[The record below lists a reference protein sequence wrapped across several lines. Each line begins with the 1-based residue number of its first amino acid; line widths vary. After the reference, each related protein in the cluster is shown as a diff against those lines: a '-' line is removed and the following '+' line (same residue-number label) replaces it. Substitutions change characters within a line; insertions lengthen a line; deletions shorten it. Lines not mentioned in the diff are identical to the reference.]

1 MKPVGVSRV
10 LRLAG
15 IALACIGVAAFAAD
29 LHAVDP
35 PAADA
40 QARCRSLQQPQ
51 PQQAIVVCEEAYA
64 ALDPL
69 RDAEIAEEMLFRR
82 SDAQIATGD
91 FAGAA
96 ATLNRVAAMPV
107 EAGRW
112 MHDFRLA
119 RRRGILAY
127 RQEHYADALPLFRV
141 ARELALAHAD
151 DTALAQ
157 SWNDL
162 GNTLRRIGDYR
173 EALNAYLASLALKR
187 RGKDPQLGALFNNLG
202 DLYRDL
208 GDNAEA
214 QRRYVE
220 ALAEHDR
227 DERPRDAAHTRESLA
242 AVLVKVGDTQGA
254 DAAYAQAIATFQT
267 LGARADE
274 LRAQVGAAALA
285 LDTKAI
291 AAARSALA
299 RALQLAQ
306 ELSLAPPPNLALQLA
321 RLRRIDGDL
330 AGARSVLAEVLARL
344 PPDAVERA
352 PLLQASADAAMAA
365 GETAQAYRLQ
375 QAFHEADT
383 RVRNAAHD
391 RRLEQ
396 LRVQFDVAER
406 QRAIDNLEAQNR
418 LAALA
423 LRQRTT
429 QLQLGLA
436 CAVVVLL
443 LLAGA
448 FLRARQ
454 RSQLAAA
461 VRESQFAA
469 EADNYRRAAA
479 ALRADGE
486 RVQALL
492 DRGDAALLAID
503 AAGAIVAL
511 TTRAAR
517 LLGRAR
523 ESVLGLPLAGLLD
536 AESRDALQRGLSALD
551 DQEAQVPLRLRLP
564 ETAVDAQLDLLPSD
578 GDIAVLRLTPS
589 PADMPLSDARP
600 APPAGDIVSAGA
612 GFDEASFAAAEAID
626 ETVSDA
632 DTDRFRR
639 ELVELMVYVVEV
651 WERVTGRTRIDLAE
665 KSRVWRVTIDEGRL
679 RVRAMERYLSLA
691 RLPRQPR
698 WREVLRTAYYVLSE
712 CRLDPDDRDALRS
725 LAETVQASLRR
736 RALL

>member
-1 MKPVGVSRV
+1 MSRV

-15 IALACIGVAAFAAD
+15 LALACIGMATLAAD
-29 LHAVDP
+29 PVAS
-35 PAADA
+35 DA
-40 QARCRSLQQPQ
+40 PARCRSLQQPQ
-51 PQQAIVVCEEAYA
+51 PQQAIVACEEAYA

-127 RQEHYADALPLFRV
+127 RQEHYADALPLFRI

-173 EALNAYLASLALKR
+173 EALNAYLASLELKR
-187 RGKDPQLGALFNNLG
+187 RVRDPQLGALFNNLG

-208 GDNAEA
+208 GDYAEA

-254 DAAYAQAIATFQT
+254 GAAYAQAIATFRT
-267 LGARADE
+267 LDARADE

-285 LDTKAI
+285 LDTQAI
-291 AAARSALA
+291 PAARAALA

-306 ELSLAPPPNLALQLA
+306 ELAQAQPPNLALQLA

-330 AGARSVLAEVLARL
+330 AGARSVLADVLARL

-375 QAFHEADT
+375 QAFHEADA
-383 RVRNAAHD
+383 RLRDAAHD

-406 QRAIDNLEAQNR
+406 QRAIENLEAQNR
-418 LAALA
+418 LGALA

-461 VRESQFAA
+461 VRESKLAA
-469 EADNYRRAAA
+469 EMEQYRRTAAS
-479 ALRADGE
+479 LRVDGE

-492 DRGDAALLAID
+492 DRSDAALLAID
-503 AAGAIVAL
+503 AAGTLVAL
-511 TTRAAR
+511 TRAAAD
-517 LLGRAR
+517 LLGQAR
-523 ESVLGLPLAGLLD
+523 DTALGSRMAGFLD
-536 AESRDALQRGLSALD
+536 ERSQVALQSALAELDDDDAVAELALRLPTATVWARLSAL
-551 DQEAQVPLRLRLP
+551 
-564 ETAVDAQLDLLPSD
+564 PSD
-578 GDIAVLRLTPS
+578 AGIAVLQLV
-589 PADMPLSDARP
+589 
-600 APPAGDIVSAGA
+600 AGDAATVDGDA
-612 GFDEASFAAAEAID
+612 ASPPTLDAAELVDATAV
-626 ETVSDA
+626 ETDG
-632 DTDRFRR
+632 FRR
-639 ELVELMVYVVEV
+639 ELVELMVYAVEL
-651 WERVTGRTRIDLAE
+651 WERVSGRTRIDLAE

-679 RVRAMERYLSLA
+679 RVRAMERYLSLS

-698 WREVLRTAYYVLSE
+698 WREVLRTAYFVLSE
-712 CRLDPDDRDALRS
+712 CRLEATERDALRTR
-725 LAETVQASLRR
+725 AETVQASLRR
-736 RALL
+736 RALV

>member
-1 MKPVGVSRV
+1 MSRV

-15 IALACIGVAAFAAD
+15 VALACIGAAAFAAD
-29 LHAVDP
+29 
-35 PAADA
+35 PAASDA

-51 PQQAIVVCEEAYA
+51 PQQAIVACEEAYA
-64 ALDPL
+64 ALDPQ

-151 DTALAQ
+151 DTAVAQ

-173 EALNAYLASLALKR
+173 EALNAYLASLELKR
-187 RGKDPQLGALFNNLG
+187 RARDPQLGALFNNLG

-208 GDNAEA
+208 GDYAEA

-254 DAAYAQAIATFQT
+254 GAAYAQAIAAFRT
-267 LGARADE
+267 LDARADE

-285 LDTKAI
+285 LDTQAI
-291 AAARSALA
+291 PAARAALA

-306 ELSLAPPPNLALQLA
+306 ELAQAQPPNLALQLA

-330 AGARSVLAEVLARL
+330 AGARSVLGDVLARL

-375 QAFHEADT
+375 QAFHEADA
-383 RVRNAAHD
+383 RLRDAAHD

-406 QRAIDNLEAQNR
+406 QRAIENLEAQNR
-418 LAALA
+418 LGALA

-461 VRESQFAA
+461 VRESKLAA
-469 EADNYRRAAA
+469 EMEQYRRAAA
-479 ALRADGE
+479 SLRVDGE

-492 DRGDAALLAID
+492 DRSDAALLAVD
-503 AAGAIVAL
+503 AGGTLVAL
-511 TTRAAR
+511 TRAAAD
-517 LLGRAR
+517 LLGQGRDTA
-523 ESVLGLPLAGLLD
+523 LGSRLAGFLD
-536 AESRDALQRGLSALD
+536 DQSQEALQAALAELDDDDAVAELALRLPTATVWARLSAL
-551 DQEAQVPLRLRLP
+551 
-564 ETAVDAQLDLLPSD
+564 PSD
-578 GDIAVLRLTPS
+578 AGIAVLQLAAGDAAT
-589 PADMPLSDARP
+589 ADGDA
-600 APPAGDIVSAGA
+600 ASPPALD
-612 GFDEASFAAAEAID
+612 AAELVDATAA
-626 ETVSDA
+626 ETDA
-632 DTDRFRR
+632 FRR
-639 ELVELMVYVVEV
+639 ELVELMVYAVEL
-651 WERVTGRTRIDLAE
+651 WERVSGRTRIDLAE

-698 WREVLRTAYYVLSE
+698 WREVLRTAYFVLSE
-712 CRLDPDDRDALRS
+712 CRLDAADRDALRTR
-725 LAETVQASLRR
+725 AETVQASLRR
-736 RALL
+736 RALV

>member
-1 MKPVGVSRV
+1 MSRV
-10 LRLAG
+10 MRLAG
-15 IALACIGVAAFAAD
+15 AALACIGLTALAA
-29 LHAVDP
+29 DP
-35 PAADA
+35 PATDA

-51 PQQAIVVCEEAYA
+51 PQQAIVACEEAYA

-91 FAGAA
+91 FAAAA

-127 RQEHYADALPLFRV
+127 RQEHYADALPLFRI

-173 EALNAYLASLALKR
+173 EALNAYLASLELKR
-187 RGKDPQLGALFNNLG
+187 RVRDPQLGALFNNLG
-202 DLYRDL
+202 DIYRDL
-208 GDNAEA
+208 GDHAEA

-254 DAAYAQAIATFQT
+254 GAAYAQAIETFRT

-274 LRAQVGAAALA
+274 LRAQVGVAALA
-285 LDTKAI
+285 LDTQAI
-291 AAARSALA
+291 PAARAALA

-306 ELSLAPPPNLALQLA
+306 ELDQAQPPNLALQLA
-321 RLRRIDGDL
+321 RLRRLDGDL
-330 AGARSVLAEVLARL
+330 AGARSVLADVLARL

-365 GETAQAYRLQ
+365 GETAQAYQLQ
-375 QAFHEADT
+375 QAFHEADA
-383 RVRNAAHD
+383 RVRDAAHD

-418 LAALA
+418 LGALA
-423 LRQRTT
+423 LQQRTT

-461 VRESQFAA
+461 VRESKLAA
-469 EADNYRRAAA
+469 EMEQYRRTAAS
-479 ALRADGE
+479 LRVDGE

-492 DRGDAALLAID
+492 DRSDAALLAVD
-503 AAGAIVAL
+503 AGGNA
-511 TTRAAR
+511 
-517 LLGRAR
+517 GRA
-523 ESVLGLPLAGLLD
+523 
-536 AESRDALQRGLSALD
+536 
-551 DQEAQVPLRLRLP
+551 
-564 ETAVDAQLDLLPSD
+564 
-578 GDIAVLRLTPS
+578 
-589 PADMPLSDARP
+589 DARR
-600 APPAGDIVSAGA
+600 GGSAGPVPRC
-612 GFDEASFAAAEAID
+612 GTGLAS
-626 ETVSDA
+626 
-632 DTDRFRR
+632 
-639 ELVELMVYVVEV
+639 
-651 WERVTGRTRIDLAE
+651 GRI
-665 KSRVWRVTIDEGRL
+665 
-679 RVRAMERYLSLA
+679 
-691 RLPRQPR
+691 PR
-698 WREVLRTAYYVLSE
+698 
-712 CRLDPDDRDALRS
+712 
-725 LAETVQASLRR
+725 
-736 RALL
+736 

>member
-1 MKPVGVSRV
+1 MPAGMSRAVRRAGVV
-10 LRLAG
+10 LV
-15 IALACIGVAAFAAD
+15 CIGVAASAAD
-29 LHAVDP
+29 
-35 PAADA
+35 PAATDA

-51 PQQAIVVCEEAYA
+51 PQQAIVACEEAYA

-69 RDAEIAEEMLFRR
+69 RDAEVAEEMLFRR

-96 ATLNRVAAMPV
+96 ATLDRVAAMPV

-151 DTALAQ
+151 DTAAAQ

-173 EALNAYLASLALKR
+173 EALNAYLASLELKR
-187 RGKDPQLGALFNNLG
+187 RGKDAQLGALFNNLG

-220 ALAEHDR
+220 ALAEHDL

-254 DAAYAQAIATFQT
+254 GAAYAQAITIFHT

-285 LDTKAI
+285 LDTRSI
-291 AAARSALA
+291 AAARTALA
-299 RALQLAQ
+299 RAMQLAQ
-306 ELSLAPPPNLALQLA
+306 ELAQPPPPNLALQLA

-330 AGARSVLAEVLARL
+330 AGARSVLASVLARL

-352 PLLQASADAAMAA
+352 SLLQASADAAMAA

-383 RVRNAAHD
+383 RVRDAAHD

-406 QRAIDNLEAQNR
+406 QRAIDGLEAQNR

-423 LRQRTT
+423 LQQRTT

-443 LLAGA
+443 LLVGL

-461 VRESQFAA
+461 VRESQLAT
-469 EADNYRRAAA
+469 EMDQYRRAAA
-479 ALRADGE
+479 SLRVDGE

-492 DRGDAALLAID
+492 DRSDAALLAVD
-503 AAGAIVAL
+503 AAGTLVAL
-511 TTRAAR
+511 TRTAAD
-517 LLGRAR
+517 LLGQVRDTA
-523 ESVLGLPLAGLLD
+523 LGSRLAGFLD
-536 AESRDALQRGLSALD
+536 ERSQAALQAALAELDDDDAVTELALRLPAATVWARLSAL
-551 DQEAQVPLRLRLP
+551 
-564 ETAVDAQLDLLPSD
+564 PSD
-578 GDIAVLRLTPS
+578 AGIAVLRLVPG
-589 PADMPLSDARP
+589 DA
-600 APPAGDIVSAGA
+600 AAGDGDATSPPTLDAAELV
-612 GFDEASFAAAEAID
+612 DTAAAEAD
-626 ETVSDA
+626 G
-632 DTDRFRR
+632 FRR
-639 ELVELMVYVVEV
+639 ELVELMVYAVEL
-651 WERVTGRTRIDLAE
+651 WERVSGRTRIDLAE
-665 KSRVWRVTIDEGRL
+665 KSRVWRMTIDEGRL

-698 WREVLRTAYYVLSE
+698 WREVLRTAYFVLSE
-712 CRLDPDDRDALRS
+712 CRLDAADRDALRTR
-725 LAETVQASLRR
+725 AETVQASLRR
-736 RALL
+736 RALV

>member
-1 MKPVGVSRV
+1 MSHVP
-10 LRLAG
+10 RLAG
-15 IALACIGVAAFAAD
+15 VALACVGVAAFAAD
-29 LHAVDP
+29 PEVTS
-35 PAADA
+35 A
-40 QARCRSLQQPQ
+40 QARCRSLQQSQ
-51 PQQAIVVCEEAYA
+51 PQQAIVACEEAYA

-69 RDAEIAEEMLFRR
+69 RDAEVAEEMLFRR

-91 FAGAA
+91 FAAAA
-96 ATLNRVAAMPV
+96 ATLDRVAAMPV

-173 EALNAYLASLALKR
+173 EALNAYLASLELKR

-208 GDNAEA
+208 GDDAEA
-214 QRRYVE
+214 RRRYAE
-220 ALAEHDR
+220 ALVEHDR

-254 DAAYAQAIATFQT
+254 GAAYAQAIATFQT

-285 LDTKAI
+285 LDIQATP
-291 AAARSALA
+291 AARVALA

-306 ELSLAPPPNLALQLA
+306 ELAQALPPNLALQLA
-321 RLRRIDGDL
+321 RLRRLDGDL
-330 AGARSVLAEVLARL
+330 AGARSVLADVLARL

-365 GETAQAYRLQ
+365 GDTAQAYRLQ

-383 RVRNAAHD
+383 RLRDAAHD

-406 QRAIDNLEAQNR
+406 QRAIDSLEAQNR

-461 VRESQFAA
+461 VRESQLAA
-469 EADNYRRAAA
+469 EMEQYRRTAAS
-479 ALRADGE
+479 LRVDGE

-492 DRGDAALLAID
+492 DRSDAALLAVD
-503 AAGAIVAL
+503 AGGTLVAL
-511 TTRAAR
+511 TRAAAD
-517 LLGRAR
+517 LLGQARDTALGSRLSGFLDDPSQAALQAALAELDDDDAVAELALRLPAATVRAR
-523 ESVLGLPLAGLLD
+523 
-536 AESRDALQRGLSALD
+536 LSAL
-551 DQEAQVPLRLRLP
+551 
-564 ETAVDAQLDLLPSD
+564 PSD
-578 GDIAVLRLTPS
+578 AGIAVLQLAAGDAATVDGDAPPS
-589 PADMPLSDARP
+589 PTLDA
-600 APPAGDIVSAGA
+600 AELVDT
-612 GFDEASFAAAEAID
+612 AAAE
-626 ETVSDA
+626 
-632 DTDRFRR
+632 TDGFRR
-639 ELVELMVYVVEV
+639 ELVELMVYAVEL
-651 WERVTGRTRIDLAE
+651 WERVSGRTRIDLAE

-698 WREVLRTAYYVLSE
+698 WREVLRTAYFVLSE
-712 CRLDPDDRDALRS
+712 CRLDAADRDALRTR
-725 LAETVQASLRR
+725 AETVQASLRR
-736 RALL
+736 RALV